1 MEKMLNSFMNEN
13 MDTFVRIFDRHKTK
27 KLYNR
32 EDYANLRKRK
42 NEIYSRYPKIREF
55 IENKMPMNFEIQET
69 EAFYELVTIFDMM
82 NDLDMFEAYK
92 LGAKEAYIFFEEM
105 DMLNI

>member
-1 MEKMLNSFMNEN
+1 MEKILNSFINEN
-13 MDTFVRIFDRHKTK
+13 MDTFVRTLDRHRTR

-32 EDYANLRKRK
+32 EDYASLRKRK
-42 NEIYSRYPKIREF
+42 NEIYVKHPNIREF
-55 IENKMPMNFEIQET
+55 IEDKEPMNFERKET
-69 EAFYELVTIFDMM
+69 EVFYELVTIFTMM
-82 NDLDMFEAYK
+82 NDLEMIEAYK